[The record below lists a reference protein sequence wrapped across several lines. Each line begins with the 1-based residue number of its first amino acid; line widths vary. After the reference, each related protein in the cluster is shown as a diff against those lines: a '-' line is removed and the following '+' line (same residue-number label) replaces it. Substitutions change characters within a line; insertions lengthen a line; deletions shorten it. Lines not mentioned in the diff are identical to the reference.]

1 MRTLEFLAWTD
12 GSCDNKNP
20 DRPGGAAYIIF
31 DKDGKKVKK
40 KSKGFTGTSNNRME
54 ILAIMSV
61 VNSLPKNSFVTIHSD
76 SKYSINVLSGKW
88 RARENLDQITRYR
101 TICTANNIEVKFVWV
116 RGHRGNPY
124 NELCDKMAR
133 EEYKKSKGRSR
144 KKRSKKIS
152 QTK

>member
-1 MRTLEFLAWTD
+1 MTNKYVAYTD
-12 GSCDNKNP
+12 GSALNTGS
-20 DRPGGAAYIIF
+20 RHPGGSSYIIF
-31 DKDGKKVKK
+31 DSNGQEIKRR
-40 KSKGFTGTSNNRME
+40 SKGFKHTTSNRME

-144 KKRSKKIS
+144 KKRSKKTS